1 VGSTI
6 FLFSLLF
13 APRRGAIARA
23 LERWRFQRSLARQR
37 WLAAAYDVAESL
49 GPGSQQREILAKK
62 SGLSLPA
69 LERLLAAAE
78 QEGLAHCPGVGEYSL
93 TERGQR
99 EAQRAARAERLW
111 QEYLVVE
118 PDEAGGLISLDYES
132 VDRELP
138 TEVIRALE
146 QRLSAAGR
154 LPVVIS
160 ARNG

>member
-1 VGSTI
+1 M
-6 FLFSLLF
+6 
-13 APRRGAIARA
+13 
-23 LERWRFQRSLARQR
+23 
-37 WLAAAYDVAESL
+37 AAAYDLAETH
-49 GPGSQQREILAKK
+49 GPGPQRRQQLAKQ

-69 LERLLAAAE
+69 LERLLADAE
-78 QEGLAHCPGVGEYSL
+78 HEGLAHCPRVGEYSL

-138 TEVIRALE
+138 PEVIATLE

-154 LPVVIS
+154 LPVVVS